1 MWEHIGP
8 STPGRRQDR
17 PTLDTPPA
25 AWALA
30 LRPEDGAFHFLTG
43 TTVDEIRDQYKVLR
57 AQLEIHGWRGTVEL
71 RQGWYTFTQGAGVIK
86 SVATGTT
93 HMSETVN
100 LFPNGTDGILGE
112 LQCGM
117 AGRTGEGPLPVDD
130 ADLPRLRLAALERHE
145 AYVEALLK
153 GDVAALVAAHNPLC
167 AIAMRNYVTDE
178 STQLSIK
185 GSDAIGEYFS
195 AFYEKYE
202 VQEVRLVNRLVE
214 RWFDFGELH
223 FLVEERGGARR
234 SLEFCTAR
242 SPFDS
247 EGRYWSHR
255 RRHRSDRALIDRRT
269 PSAEPSGG
277 RPDSEVNGL
286 NRASPRR
293 GSVSRRRPGP
303 RDREPGA
310 PSWRCTSDL
319 GAE

>member
-1 MWEHIGP
+1 
-8 STPGRRQDR
+8 
-17 PTLDTPPA
+17 
-25 AWALA
+25 
-30 LRPEDGAFHFLTG
+30 
-43 TTVDEIRDQYKVLR
+43 VLR

-71 RQGWYTFTQGAGVIK
+71 RQGWYTFTQGAGVIM

-117 AGRTGEGPLPVDD
+117 AGRGVDGLIPDDD

-153 GDVAALVAAHNPLC
+153 GDVAALVDAHNPLC
-167 AIAMRNYVTDE
+167 AIAMRNYVTDV

-234 SLEFCTAR
+234 SLEFCTAEIG
-242 SPFDS
+242 PFDS
-247 EGRYWSHR
+247 EGRYW
-255 RRHRSDRALIDRRT
+255 IRT
-269 PSAEPSGG
+269 
-277 RPDSEVNGL
+277 
-286 NRASPRR
+286 
-293 GSVSRRRPGP
+293 
-303 RDREPGA
+303 GA
-310 PSWRCTSDL
+310 GTDPIER
-319 GAE
+319 

>member
-1 MWEHIGP
+1 MSVSRLVEQSLHEEAITHAEFAERSGRIMWEHIE
-8 STPGRRQDR
+8 SEYTQD
-17 PTLDTPPA
+17 PDQIALTLDTQAPL

-30 LRPEDGAFHFLTG
+30 REDDDAGEGSFQFLTG
-43 TTVDEIRDQYKVLR
+43 TTVDEIRDQYQVLR

-71 RQGWYTFTQGAGVIK
+71 RQGWYTFTQGAGVIM
-86 SVATGTT
+86 SVATGVT

-112 LQCGM
+112 LQCGL
-117 AGRTGEGPLPVDD
+117 AGRTVEGLLPVDD

-234 SLEFCTAR
+234 SLEFCTAEIG
-242 SPFDS
+242 PFDAD
-247 EGRYWSHR
+247 GRYW
-255 RRHRSDRALIDRRT
+255 IRT
-269 PSAEPSGG
+269 
-277 RPDSEVNGL
+277 
-286 NRASPRR
+286 
-293 GSVSRRRPGP
+293 
-303 RDREPGA
+303 GA
-310 PSWRCTSDL
+310 GTDPIER
-319 GAE
+319 

>member
-1 MWEHIGP
+1 MSASRLESQSLHEEALTHAEFAERSGRIMWEHIE
-8 STPGRRQDR
+8 SEYTQD
-17 PTLDTPPA
+17 PDQIALTLDSEAPL

-30 LRPEDGAFHFLTG
+30 REDDEVGEGSFQFLTG
-43 TTVDEIRDQYKVLR
+43 TTVEEIRAQYQVLR

-71 RQGWYTFTQGAGVIK
+71 RQGWYTFTQGAGIIK
-86 SVATGTT
+86 SVAAGTT

-100 LFPNGTDGILGE
+100 LFPNGADGILGE

-117 AGRTGEGPLPVDD
+117 AGRTTEGLLPVDD

-167 AIAMRNYVTDE
+167 AIAMRNDVTDE

-195 AFYEKYE
+195 AFYEKYD

-223 FLVEERGGARR
+223 FLVVERGGAHR
-234 SLEFCTAR
+234 SLEFCTAEIA
-242 SPFDS
+242 PFDT
-247 EGRYWSHR
+247 EGRYW
-255 RRHRSDRALIDRRT
+255 IRT
-269 PSAEPSGG
+269 
-277 RPDSEVNGL
+277 
-286 NRASPRR
+286 
-293 GSVSRRRPGP
+293 
-303 RDREPGA
+303 GA
-310 PSWRCTSDL
+310 GTDPIER
-319 GAE
+319 